1 MDPESLDTWFKREI
15 LVHEEALVRYL
26 TRCWPR
32 AAEIVDLRQDTYV
45 RVYEAAAKSRPH
57 SPKSF
62 LFTTARHLMTDRLRR
77 QRIVPIDVVG
87 DFDALNV
94 LTEERS
100 PEERTSAHQELR
112 RLAQAIDEL
121 PPRCR
126 EAVWMRRVDDLSQKE
141 VAARLGVTQ
150 KTVEKHVMKGMQLLA
165 EAMFGTVIR
174 KERTRHVSMGEDGAA
189 VAEPSREA
197 SREPDHG

>member
-32 AAEIVDLRQDTYV
+32 TAEIVDLRQDTYV
-45 RVYEAAAKSRPH
+45 RVYEAATKSRPH

-77 QRIVPIDVVG
+77 QRIVPIDIVG

-165 EAMFGTVIR
+165 EAMFGAVMR
-174 KERTRHVSMGEDGAA
+174 QGRTRHVSMGEDGAA